1 MTGSALEI
9 VRALVLADG
18 RRWGDAAEPW
28 QVSDAAAVL
37 SLDGP
42 PLHYLTR
49 PRGASK
55 TSDLAAIAIA
65 VLLEQL
71 PAGSR
76 SYAVAA
82 DADQARLLLDALAG
96 FATRTAGLGG
106 ALRIDL
112 RRVTAVASGATL
124 EVLAADAASAYGLL
138 PHFVV
143 ADELAQWSGTPGARG
158 VWEAVVSAVPKVPG
172 ARLVVLT
179 TAGDPAHW
187 SAKVL
192 AHAKRQR
199 RWRVSELAGPT
210 PWIDPAALEE
220 QRELLTESAFAR
232 LHLNQW
238 TAPED
243 RLTTVDDLAACT
255 TLDGPLD
262 PVEGVR
268 YVIGLD
274 VGLTHDRTV
283 VAVCHADGP
292 PEGRRV
298 VLDRMQ
304 VWAGRRGAAAP
315 LEAVQAFVEEV
326 SKAYN
331 AAPVVFDIF
340 QAAQMTQTLA
350 GRGVRT
356 VPFTFSA
363 QSVGKLGLRLYQL
376 LRARRL
382 ALPDDRDLLDELAH
396 VRIRESS
403 PGVYRLDHDRDRH
416 DDRAVALALAAEHL
430 LSTAGRG
437 GRLRFYGP
445 ASLPAGPMVVHGVPG
460 YGVIADALPVTTPIE
475 SEQANQQ
482 QEAPVKN
489 VDLGRLEW
497 PPTPPGPPP
506 GSVVAT
512 ERMLHRITGQL
523 VAAVGDP
530 IEPATLAD
538 AVTEAEFAAG
548 PPAA

>member
-1 MTGSALEI
+1 MTGSALDL

-18 RRWGDAAEPW
+18 RRWGDAAASW
-28 QVSDAAAVL
+28 QLADAAAVL

-55 TSDLAAIAIA
+55 TSDLAAICIA
-65 VLLEQL
+65 ALLEQL

-96 FATRTAGLGG
+96 FVTRTAGLGG
-106 ALRIDL
+106 ALKIEM
-112 RRVTAVASGATL
+112 RRVTAAASGATL

-138 PHFVV
+138 PHLVV
-143 ADELAQWSGTPGARG
+143 ADELAQWPATAGARG

-232 LHLNQW
+232 LHMNIW

-255 TLDGPLD
+255 VLDGPLD

-268 YVIGLD
+268 YVCGLD

-292 PEGRRV
+292 PEARRV
-298 VLDRMQ
+298 VLDRMHT
-304 VWAGRRGAAAP
+304 WAGRRGAAVP
-315 LEAVQAFVEEV
+315 LEAVQAWLEEAA
-326 SKAYN
+326 KNYN
-331 AAPVVFDIF
+331 SAPVVFDIY
-340 QAAQMTQTLA
+340 QAAQMTQALQR
-350 GRGVRT
+350 RGVRCL
-356 VPFTFSA
+356 PFTFSA
-363 QSVGKLGLRLYQL
+363 QSVGKLGLTLYQL

-382 ALPDDRDLLDELAH
+382 ALPDDRDLLEELAH

-430 LSTAGRG
+430 LSTAARRG
-437 GRLRFYGP
+437 PRMRFYDTSARP
-445 ASLPAGPMVVHGVPG
+445 EALTVHGAVPFG
-460 YGVIADALPVTTPIE
+460 LTQDAASTEP
-475 SEQANQQ
+475 
-482 QEAPVKN
+482 APLLTQPKGSTMSNN

-497 PPTPPGPPP
+497 PPEPPGPPP
-506 GSVVAT
+506 GSVIAT
-512 ERMLHRITGQL
+512 ERMLHRHTGQL

-530 IEPATLAD
+530 IDPAAD
-538 AVTEAEFAAG
+538 AVPESEYG